1 MNARLQMRTTRIFA
15 AANDHP
21 PPLRDNKMSI
31 FKALSGKK
39 VIIRTHHAG
48 VWFGTLTHKKRD
60 EVIIADA
67 VAVFG
72 IIPEKSKICA
82 PVPQVWLQA
91 IEILPASFTAIKSI
105 EDAPIVVAE

>member
-1 MNARLQMRTTRIFA
+1 
-15 AANDHP
+15 
-21 PPLRDNKMSI
+21 MSI

-60 EVIIADA
+60 EVIIADARRLYRWWAKESISLSA